1 MAGRGSNI
9 RKTGRES
16 GPSSCFPTCCL
27 STLALVTQPV
37 GRYLAALA
45 ALVAA
50 LAAIPLLGAVTSASV
65 PGAAAGA
72 AVLLAVGAGVC
83 LARLAALLRAKDRN
97 AVELVAE
104 TDRLKALVAA
114 SPDPWFAW
122 TADGASASSPTFAA
136 LLGLSEV
143 RRLDDVET
151 ALAPSDAAALHG
163 SFNHLRETHRPF
175 LITVRTADGT
185 RTLQAAGG
193 HGPSPSADTAAAGS
207 GPVHV
212 LWLRD
217 VTPAADAE
225 RRLREAL
232 ADLEEQRDRF
242 RAGLEALPVPIWL
255 RRADLSLLWCNSAFA
270 ALAEATP
277 EDVVRDQIELPGTAL
292 GEPPKTLA
300 LRAQAAGEA
309 KSDNRWVVV
318 EGDRRWLEITEA
330 PLPGGHLLLGHGL
343 DRTRLQETESEL
355 ARHIAAHGEVL
366 EQLGSAIGIF
376 GSDTR
381 LRFFNKAYAHL
392 WDLDEDWLAG
402 EPTFAELL
410 ETLRE
415 RRKLMEHAD
424 FPRYKK
430 QLLTRF
436 NSQIEAEEELMH
448 LPDGRTLRTLWVP
461 HPLGGL
467 MTVQEDVTHALA
479 LESSYNTLIAVQQE
493 TLDNL
498 AEGVAVFG
506 SDGRLKLHNPAF
518 ERLWKVTSADLAGE
532 PHALKVAD
540 ALRELLDTG
549 RDWESRR
556 NLVVRAVLER
566 VARNIRLERR
576 DGSIMQVAQVPL
588 PDGAVLV
595 SFLDVTDSVRVEK
608 ALRASNEALATADR
622 LKSEFIANVSYQ
634 LRTPL
639 NAIMGFAE
647 ILNNQYFGELNPRQ
661 LEYARGVL
669 EASRRLLSLVNDIL
683 DLATIQ
689 AGFMVLERKEVDVL
703 GLLNAVALLTRDWVR
718 NQSLTLK
725 IDAPDDIGRIEGDE
739 KRLKQALFNL
749 VSNAVKFTP
758 PGGTVTLSARRDGSA
773 TVLSVSD
780 TGIGIPSA
788 DQERV
793 FGRFERASMPN
804 RQTGAGLG
812 LSLVKSFV
820 ELHGGTVVID
830 SKPDEGTKVECRLP
844 SRPTADAAK
853 ETRTAAL

>member
-1 MAGRGSNI
+1 MGRGADPLVGSV
-9 RKTGRES
+9 
-16 GPSSCFPTCCL
+16 SCIPKYTA
-27 STLALVTQPV
+27 SKLAPVTQPV

-45 ALVAA
+45 V
-50 LAAIPLLGAVTSASV
+50 LAAALGAVALLGLATGVLA
-65 PGAAAGA
+65 PGAAAALSA
-72 AVLLAVGAGVC
+72 ALTLSIGFCVL
-83 LARLAALLRAKDRN
+83 RLTALLRERDR
-97 AVELVAE
+97 AAADLAAE

-122 TADGASASSPTFAA
+122 TADGASASSPGFAA
-136 LLGLSEV
+136 ALGLDAV

-163 SFNHLRETHRPF
+163 SFNHLRDTRRPF
-175 LITVRTADGT
+175 LITVRTADGS

-193 HGPSPSADTAAAGS
+193 HGPAPAEG
-207 GPVHV
+207 GEPVHV

-217 VTPAADAE
+217 VTPAAEAD
-225 RRLREAL
+225 RRLREAM
-232 ADLEEQRDRF
+232 AGAEEERDRF
-242 RAGLEALPVPIWL
+242 RDTLARLALPVWL
-255 RRADLSLLWCNSAFA
+255 RRADLSLLWCNAAFA
-270 ALAEATP
+270 ALAEASP
-277 EDVVRDQIELPGTAL
+277 EAVVRDQIELPGTGL
-292 GEPPKTLA
+292 SGPPKALA
-300 LRAQAAGEA
+300 QRAQATGETQA
-309 KSDNRWVVV
+309 EARWIVVGG
-318 EGDRRWLEITEA
+318 ERRYLDITET
-330 PLPGGHLLLGHGL
+330 PLPGGHLLLGMAV
-343 DRTRLQETESEL
+343 DRTNFQRLEGEL

-366 EQLGSAIGIF
+366 EQLGSAIAIF
-376 GSDTR
+376 GPDTR
-381 LRFFNKAYAHL
+381 LRFHNKAYAHL
-392 WDLDEDWLAG
+392 WGLDEGWLGG
-402 EPTFAELL
+402 EPGFGELL

-415 RRKLMEHAD
+415 RRKLAEQAD

-430 QLLTRF
+430 QLLSRF
-436 NSQIEAEEELMH
+436 TSLVEPEEELMH
-448 LPDGRTLRTLWVP
+448 LPDGRTLRNLTVP

-467 MTVQEDVTHALA
+467 MLVQEDVTHTLA
-479 LESSYNTLIAVQQE
+479 LESSYNTLMAVQQE

-518 ERLWKVTSADLAGE
+518 ERLWKVTGADLAAE
-532 PHALKVAD
+532 PHVLKVAD
-540 ALRELLDTG
+540 ALRPLLDTG
-549 RDWESRR
+549 TDWETRR
-556 NLVVRAVLER
+556 ERVVGSLLER
-566 VARNIRLERR
+566 VPRTDRLERS
-576 DGSIMQVAQVPL
+576 DASVVQVAQVPL

-595 SFLDVTDSVRVEK
+595 SFLDITDSVRVEK

-669 EASRRLLSLVNDIL
+669 EASRRLLALVNDIL

-689 AGFMVLERKEVDVL
+689 AGFMVLERKEVDVTV
-703 GLLNAVALLTRDWVR
+703 LLNGVAGLTRDWVR

-725 IDAPDDIGRIEGDE
+725 IDAPEDIGRIEGDE

-758 PGGTVTLSARRDGSA
+758 PGGTVTLAAARDGD
-773 TVLSVSD
+773 TLVLSVSD

-793 FGRFERASMPN
+793 FGRFERAGMQS
-804 RQTGAGLG
+804 RQAGAGLG
-812 LSLVKSFV
+812 LSLVKSFI
-820 ELHGGTVVID
+820 ELHGGSVIIESQPERGTTVQ
-830 SKPDEGTKVECRLP
+830 CRLP
-844 SRPTADAAK
+844 ARPGGVGSEQNRAAVV
-853 ETRTAAL
+853 